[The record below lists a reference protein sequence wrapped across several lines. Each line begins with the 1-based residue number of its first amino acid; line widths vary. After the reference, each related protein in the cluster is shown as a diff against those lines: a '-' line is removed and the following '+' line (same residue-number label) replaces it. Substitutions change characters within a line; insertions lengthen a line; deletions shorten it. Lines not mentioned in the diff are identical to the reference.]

1 MPEYNYRLIRK
12 LATTSLRLN
21 TVLLC
26 AVFLNLL
33 MLAACTW
40 ALSRVV
46 SEERNKVSL
55 HFNRLMGDIRQ
66 HEAFLTQIAQHGDQ
80 APRRQ
85 PARGLQTQH
94 RVLLET
100 NDARLYEGRQ
110 FTFSMPFTLGQLH
123 PRNEVNPGNFT
134 LGMLLATFYSSF
146 WSTSAYPAPQV
157 FVIGVQGNTSLAVPA
172 IDHFAG
178 RPPLNQG
185 SYLPTVA
192 AIHAA
197 LQAQPAVGA
206 NPGVRWS
213 RSDTPRE
220 LLGAIDFKLP
230 DALWWAPDLKQ
241 QVVAVTLLDL
251 ERLDNPEQ
259 VWERPLYD
267 QLQLQSPRGNSL
279 IDTVGRAVDYEEGL
293 NFATQGIVFKV
304 GGAAAGGWVALYQ
317 LGYQH
322 FFGYA
327 KWQLLGGILLLLGSL
342 LGSWAATRW
351 YSRKVIWPARQANQ
365 MVAEAKRSADAA
377 SAAKSR
383 FLATMSH
390 EIRTPLYGA
399 LGTLELLGRSG
410 LTEPQRH
417 HLEVIERSCSTLLHL
432 VSDALDVSKIE
443 AGEMT
448 LAYAAF
454 DPHAL
459 AEDVV
464 AAYAGMANRRGLQLQ
479 ARIDENVPGL
489 VEGDALRSRQILN
502 NLISNGL
509 KFTDV
514 GSVIVHL
521 KAEVSAD
528 SAMLHWQVTDTGI
541 GIAPEQ
547 QQRLFEPFYQAHANE
562 HTISGTGLGLSI
574 CASLAQLMGGR
585 LKVESQP
592 GVGSTFTFS
601 VTQAVVQARR
611 LLARPEAVQAAGSPL
626 GGLSLRVLI
635 AEDNPV
641 NQALLKEQL
650 QALGCQVTLAE
661 DGRQA
666 LDHWAPGAFDVILTD
681 VNMPL
686 MTGYQLA
693 GELRRRGATLP
704 MVGITASAGLEG
716 AAPFAAAGL
725 DAWLIKPVRL
735 RELQQ
740 VLLRLCPGADRS
752 PPSST
757 PYVSG
762 ADHLDLSPSMRAL
775 FEKTLR
781 ADIQALRDAERR
793 QDRVALGQQ
802 LHRLCGALAVVKAYP
817 LSQACEAL
825 ERQLA
830 ELPAQHHLP
839 TAFAALVERI
849 ERLLVQAPGD
859 GTPGANGEP
868 APSITG
874 NGFECHE

>member
-66 HEAFLTQIAQHGDQ
+66 HEDFLTQIAQHGDH
-80 APRRQ
+80 APSRQ
-85 PARGLQTQH
+85 PAQGLQTQH
-94 RVLLET
+94 ALVAET
-100 NDARLYEGRQ
+100 SDARVYEGRQ
-110 FTFSMPFTLGQLH
+110 FTFSMPFTLAQQH
-123 PRNEVNPGNFT
+123 ARNEPNPGNFT

-146 WSTSAYPAPQV
+146 WSTSAYPAPQLLV
-157 FVIGVQGNTSLAVPA
+157 MGAQGNTSLAVPA
-172 IDHFAG
+172 LGHFAG
-178 RPPLNQG
+178 RPPLTLG

-192 AIHAA
+192 QIHAG
-197 LQAQPAVGA
+197 LQTQAPSAVNQGVSWGRSHT
-206 NPGVRWS
+206 PG
-213 RSDTPRE
+213 E
-220 LLGAIDFKLP
+220 LLGYIAFKLP
-230 DALWWAPDLKQ
+230 DALWWAPDLKRR
-241 QVVAVTLLDL
+241 VVAVTLLDL
-251 ERLDNPEQ
+251 ERLNNPEQ

-279 IDTVGRAVDYEEGL
+279 MDAVGRADDYAQGL
-293 NFATQGIVFKV
+293 NFAAQGIVFKV

-327 KWQLLGGILLLLGSL
+327 KWQLLGGALLLLMSL
-342 LGSWAATRW
+342 FGSWAATRW
-351 YSRKVIWPARQANQ
+351 YSRKVVWPARQANQ

-399 LGTLELLGRSG
+399 LGTLELLGRSA
-410 LTEPQRH
+410 LNPRQHH
-417 HLEVIERSCSTLLHL
+417 HLKVVEQSCTTLLHL

-459 AEDVV
+459 AEEVV
-464 AAYAGMANRRGLQLQ
+464 AGYAGMAKGRGVHLQL
-479 ARIDENVPGL
+479 RVDDNVPGL
-489 VEGDALRSRQILN
+489 VQGDVLRTRQVLN

-509 KFTDV
+509 KFTEA
-514 GSVIVHL
+514 GSVALQV
-521 KAEVSAD
+521 KADVVAD
-528 SAMLHWQVTDTGI
+528 SAVLHWQVTDTGV

-547 QQRLFEPFYQAHANE
+547 QRRLFEPFYQAHAPE

-574 CASLAQLMGGR
+574 CASLASLMGGR
-585 LKVESQP
+585 LQVASQP

-601 VTQAVVQARR
+601 VTQAVLNRQRP
-611 LLARPEAVQAAGSPL
+611 LAAPGASEGDTFTPL
-626 GGLSLRVLI
+626 GLRVLV
-635 AEDNPV
+635 AEDNPL
-641 NQALLKEQL
+641 NRALLQEQL
-650 QALGCQVTLAE
+650 QTLGCRVTLAE
-661 DGRQA
+661 NGRVA
-666 LDHWAPGAFDVILTD
+666 LAQWAPGAFDVLLTD

-693 GELRRRGATLP
+693 NELRRQGAALP
-704 MVGITASAGLEG
+704 MVGLTAGTGHEG
-716 AAPFAAAGL
+716 TALVAAAGM
-725 DAWLIKPVRL
+725 DAWLVKPVSL
-735 RELQQ
+735 GDLHQL
-740 VLLRLCPGADRS
+740 LLRLCPPGDGSMPAPVPSAPPVDR
-752 PPSST
+752 
-757 PYVSG
+757 VE
-762 ADHLDLSPSMRAL
+762 LSPALRAL
-775 FEKTLR
+775 FDHTLR
-781 ADIQALRDAERR
+781 ADIQVLRDAALRL
-793 QDRVALGQQ
+793 DRVALGQQ
-802 LHRLCGALAVVKAYP
+802 LHRLCGALAVVKAHA

-830 ELPAQHHLP
+830 QWPEQQPLPP
-839 TAFAALVERI
+839 AFAVLVERI
-849 ERLLVQAPGD
+849 ERLLVKAPGD

-868 APSITG
+868 TPSITG
-874 NGFECHE
+874 NGFESHE